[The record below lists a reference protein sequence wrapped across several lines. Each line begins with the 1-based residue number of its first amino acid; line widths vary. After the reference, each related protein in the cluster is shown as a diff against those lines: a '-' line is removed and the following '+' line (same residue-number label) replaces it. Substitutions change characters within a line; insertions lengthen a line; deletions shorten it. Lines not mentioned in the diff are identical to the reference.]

1 MITAECATT
10 RRRLRFWGERPR
22 PTTALVAPSRCSLLL
37 WALLAALLA
46 ATPSAAQPNLS
57 PRALEPE
64 ELDAA
69 TVQRAAA
76 RFELDTIVYE
86 VLTETGIPGAVVAVA
101 LDGDV
106 VAAEAYGTADVSTGR
121 TLTLDDPLWLASV
134 SKTVTAIAVLDLVA
148 AGALDLA
155 TPLEQLLAPG
165 LVPPPPAGD
174 ATPLT
179 TWHLLTHT
187 SGFDER
193 LLNTADVRGG
203 PNPPLAELPL
213 PPRVDPAGS
222 GPRYGNAGHHALGLV
237 LEAVT
242 GEDAERALERLV
254 FAPLGL
260 TSARLLRPTDPDYD
274 AATARGHLRDA
285 GGALEPLWPPTVLEP
300 TAGQLRLSGR
310 DAADLLAALTAD
322 DPPGPLGNDVRTA
335 LLTPAARSH
344 PLAAG
349 TTLGMTEGW
358 LLGHEVVLQ
367 AGDLPGVHTL
377 LVLVPSA
384 ALGIFVHVN
393 GSERFDAAWSTAD
406 GLRDT
411 RWLLAERLLERFL
424 GDARTPP
431 TAVSTARLPEPA
443 RATAGTYRAN
453 RLARTGP
460 EAFLTL
466 TGLAQVPLDVR
477 RDGSLVVRTPEL
489 ASPARRY
496 LPTEAGIYVRDHG
509 GDALAVTRDAL
520 ERPLVHGALGIP
532 VTLETVPPLER
543 IEVVLGCLLAA
554 ALAAVVALVSW
565 PVGALRHWRSRQ
577 PRGSGPG
584 GALRLLRVTA
594 RLQAV
599 ATVLWC
605 VVMVRAIDEVQ
616 RTLALDLGTWWPWAA
631 WPLAAIVV
639 LSLVLVV
646 LGAFFTLTGGSA
658 GFGLR
663 VRPRAAFHLL
673 LGVCGLALALQA
685 WVWRLPPWS

>member
-1 MITAECATT
+1 MPIPHRDAAE
-10 RRRLRFWGERPR
+10 
-22 PTTALVAPSRCSLLL
+22 PTTHRSRARPWLLGLVAAWCV
-37 WALLAALLA
+37 AAVVGTGMVL
-46 ATPSAAQPNLS
+46 AQPDLS

-69 TVQRAAA
+69 TVRRAAA
-76 RFELDTIVYE
+76 RFELDTIVYD

-121 TLTLDDPLWLASV
+121 TLTLEDPLWLASV
-134 SKTVTAIAVLDLVA
+134 TKTVTAIAVLDLVA

-155 TPLEQLLAPG
+155 TPLERLLAPG
-165 LVPPPPAGD
+165 VVPPPPPGD

-193 LLNTADVRGG
+193 LLNTADASGG
-203 PNPPLAELPL
+203 PNPPLADLPL

-242 GEDAERALERLV
+242 GDDVERTLERLV

-260 TSARLLRPTDPDYD
+260 TSARLLRPTDPAYD
-274 AATARGHLRDA
+274 AATARGHERDA
-285 GGALEPLWPPTVLEP
+285 GGALQPLWPPTVLEP

-310 DAADLLAALTAD
+310 DAADLLAALTAA

-335 LLTPAARSH
+335 LLTPAARPH

-367 AGDLPGVHTL
+367 AGDLPGLHTL

-393 GSERFDAAWSTAD
+393 GSERFDVAWSTAD
-406 GLRDT
+406 GLLDA
-411 RWLLAERLLERFL
+411 RWSLAERLLERFL

-431 TAVSTARLPEPA
+431 TAVSTASLPEHA
-443 RATAGTYRAN
+443 RAEAGTYRAN

-466 TGLAQVPLDVR
+466 TGLAQVPLEIH

-496 LPTEAGIYVRDHG
+496 VATEAGVYVRDHG

-520 ERPLVHGALGIP
+520 ERPLVHGVLGMP
-532 VTLETVPPLER
+532 VTLEPVPPLER
-543 IEVVLGCLLAA
+543 IVVVLGCLLAA
-554 ALAAVVALVSW
+554 ALAAIIALLSW
-565 PVGALRHWRSRQ
+565 PVGALRHWRARQ
-577 PRGSGPG
+577 PRGSAASG
-584 GALRLLRVTA
+584 GLRLLRVTA

-599 ATVLWC
+599 ATVVWF

-616 RTLALDLGTWWPWAA
+616 RTLALDLTAWWPWAA

-639 LSLVLVV
+639 LSLVLVLV
-646 LGAFFTLTGGSA
+646 GAFFALVGGSA
-658 GFGLR
+658 GFGLGM
-663 VRPRAAFHLL
+663 RPRAALHLV
-673 LGVCGLALALQA
+673 LGAAGLALALQA

>member
-1 MITAECATT
+1 MPIPHRDAA
-10 RRRLRFWGERPR
+10 GPAPR
-22 PTTALVAPSRCSLLL
+22 PSRARPWLPGVIAAGLV
-37 WALLAALLA
+37 AALLGA
-46 ATPSAAQPNLS
+46 GAVLAQPDLS

-101 LDGDV
+101 LAGEV

-134 SKTVTAIAVLDLVA
+134 TKTVTAIAVLDLVA

-165 LVPPPPAGD
+165 LVPPPPPGD

-242 GEDAERALERLV
+242 GEGAERALERLV
-254 FAPLGL
+254 FEPLDLASG
-260 TSARLLRPTDPDYD
+260 RLLRPADPDYD
-274 AATARGHLRDA
+274 AATARGHERDA
-285 GGALEPLWPPTVLEP
+285 GGALQPLWPPTVLEP

-310 DAADLLAALTAD
+310 DAAELLAALTAA

-335 LLTPAARSH
+335 LITPAARPH

-358 LLGHEVVLQ
+358 LLGHEAVLQ
-367 AGDLPGVHTL
+367 AGDLPGLHTL
-377 LVLVPSA
+377 LAIVPSA

-393 GSERFDAAWSTAD
+393 GGERFDVAWSTAD
-406 GLRDT
+406 GLLDA

-424 GDARTPP
+424 GDARTQPV
-431 TAVSTARLPEPA
+431 AVSATRLPDEA
-443 RATAGTYRAN
+443 RAAAGSYRPN
-453 RLARTGP
+453 RVARTGP

-466 TGLAQVPLDVR
+466 TGLAQLPLEIR

-496 LPTEAGIYVRDHG
+496 LPTEAGVYVRDHG
-509 GDALAVTRDAL
+509 GDALAVPRDAL
-520 ERPLVHGALGIP
+520 ERPLVHGVLGMP
-532 VTLETVPPLER
+532 VTLEPVPPLER
-543 IEVVLGCLLAA
+543 IPVVLGCLLAA
-554 ALAAVVALVSW
+554 ALAAIIALLSW

-577 PRGSGPG
+577 PRGSAPG

-599 ATVLWC
+599 ATVLWF
-605 VVMVRAIDEVQ
+605 VVMVRAIGEVQ
-616 RTLALDLGTWWPWAA
+616 RTLALDLTAWWPWAA
-631 WPLAAIVV
+631 WSLAAIVV
-639 LSLVLVV
+639 LSLVLVLV
-646 LGAFFTLTGGSA
+646 GAFFTLAGGGA
-658 GFGLR
+658 GFGTR
-663 VRPRAAFHLL
+663 MRPRAAFHLL
-673 LGVCGLALALQA
+673 LGAAGLALALQA